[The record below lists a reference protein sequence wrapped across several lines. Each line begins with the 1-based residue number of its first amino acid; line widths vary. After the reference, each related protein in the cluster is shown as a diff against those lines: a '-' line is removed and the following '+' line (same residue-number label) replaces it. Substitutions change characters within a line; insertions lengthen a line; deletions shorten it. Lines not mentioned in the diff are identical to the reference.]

1 MKKSSILCA
10 AVLVIGMGMSMTVW
24 AEKAPADPVDEI
36 GELLSSLS
44 DRLPEKVNVGGALRT
59 VGEILEDAGSAA
71 NQGLQSVA
79 DKITDED
86 GSVDWQKVENSA
98 EELFDNLTGGLSIGN
113 TGGDAGVG
121 EGETEQDLDALMA
134 DILAPYER
142 ADAVMFDYV
151 AERNAEF
158 MDAGDVQIFSK
169 IPGYVG
175 DPEADEFKV
184 LGDFTQVNYV
194 IDGDQMNM
202 ISAATDTLLL
212 TLTKGEDGTYTVTDE
227 KHAADGEDY
236 ADSLE
241 ALCEEVGIPVD
252 DVRVASVLGAYNDAD
267 ALAKY
272 LNEHPEIAT
281 AEYQGEQMTAEE
293 LKALSDNYTSD
304 LMDSIFEET
313 EE

>member
-10 AVLVIGMGMSMTVW
+10 SALVIGMGMSVTAW
-24 AEKAPADPVDEI
+24 AEKAPEDPVDEI
-36 GELLSSLS
+36 GGLLSSLS

-86 GSVDWQKVENSA
+86 GAIDWQKVENSA

-113 TGGDAGVG
+113 TGGGAG

-194 IDGDQMNM
+194 IDGDHMNM

-227 KHAADGEDY
+227 KHAEDGENY
-236 ADSLE
+236 AASLE
-241 ALCEEVGIPVD
+241 AMCEEVGISVD
-252 DVRVASVLGAYNDAD
+252 DVRVASELGAYNDAD
-267 ALAKY
+267 ALVKY

-293 LKALSDNYTSD
+293 LKALSDGYTSD
-304 LMDSIFEET
+304 LMDAIFEET

>member
-1 MKKSSILCA
+1 MKKSSLLCA

-113 TGGDAGVG
+113 TGGGAG

>member
-59 VGEILEDAGSAA
+59 VGKILEDAGSAA

-86 GSVDWQKVENSA
+86 GAIDWQKVENSA

-113 TGGDAGVG
+113 TGGGAG

-212 TLTKGEDGTYTVTDE
+212 TLTKEEDGTYTVTDE

-252 DVRVASVLGAYNDAD
+252 DVYVASKLGAYNDAD

>member
-1 MKKSSILCA
+1 MKKSNILCA

-24 AEKAPADPVDEI
+24 AEKAPADHVDEI

-79 DKITDED
+79 DKITDKD
-86 GSVDWQKVENSA
+86 GSIDWQKVENSA
-98 EELFDNLTGGLSIGN
+98 EELFDNLAGGLSIGN
-113 TGGDAGVG
+113 AGGDAG
-121 EGETEQDLDALMA
+121 EGETEQDLDALLA
-134 DILAPYER
+134 DILVPYEK

-151 AERNAEF
+151 AERNSEF

-169 IPGYVG
+169 TPGYVG

-252 DVRVASVLGAYNDAD
+252 DVYVASKLGAYNDAD

>member
-10 AVLVIGMGMSMTVW
+10 SVLVIGMGMSMTVW

-212 TLTKGEDGTYTVTDE
+212 TLTKEEDGTYTVTDE

-252 DVRVASVLGAYNDAD
+252 DVHVASKLGAYNDAD

>member
-1 MKKSSILCA
+1 MKKSSLLCA
-10 AVLVIGMGMSMTVW
+10 SVLVIGMGMSMTVW

-71 NQGLQSVA
+71 NQGLQTVA

-252 DVRVASVLGAYNDAD
+252 DVYVASKLGAYNDAD

>member
-113 TGGDAGVG
+113 TGGGAG

-169 IPGYVG
+169 IPSYVG

-194 IDGDQMNM
+194 IDGNQMNM

>member
-10 AVLVIGMGMSMTVW
+10 SVLVIGMGMSMTVW

-194 IDGDQMNM
+194 IDGDHMNM
-202 ISAATDTLLL
+202 ISGATDTLLL
-212 TLTKGEDGTYTVTDE
+212 TLTKGEDGTYTVTNE

-236 ADSLE
+236 AESLE

-252 DVRVASVLGAYNDAD
+252 DVRVASKLGAYNDAD

-293 LKALSDNYTSD
+293 LKALSDGYTSD

>member
-86 GSVDWQKVENSA
+86 GAIDWQKVENSA

-134 DILAPYER
+134 DILVPYER

-194 IDGDQMNM
+194 IDGDHMNM
-202 ISAATDTLLL
+202 ISGATDTLLL
-212 TLTKGEDGTYTVTDE
+212 TLTKGEDGTYTVTNE

-236 ADSLE
+236 AESLE

-252 DVRVASVLGAYNDAD
+252 DVRVASKLGAYNDAD

-293 LKALSDNYTSD
+293 LKALSDGYTSD

>member
-10 AVLVIGMGMSMTVW
+10 SVLVIGMGMSMTVW

-86 GSVDWQKVENSA
+86 GAIDWQKVENSA

-252 DVRVASVLGAYNDAD
+252 DVYVASKLGAYNDAD

>member
-1 MKKSSILCA
+1 MMKKSRILCVS
-10 AVLVIGMGMSMTVW
+10 VLVIGMGISMTAW
-24 AEKAPADPVDEI
+24 AEKAPADPGDEI
-36 GELLSSLS
+36 GGLLSSLS
-44 DRLPEKVNVGGALRT
+44 DLLPEKVNVGSALRT
-59 VGEILEDAGSAA
+59 VGGILEDAGSAA

-86 GSVDWQKVENSA
+86 GSVDWQKVEDSA
-98 EELFDNLTGGLSIGN
+98 EDILEYLAGELSIGN
-113 TGGDAGVG
+113 AGGGAG
-121 EGETEQDLDALMA
+121 GETEQDMDALLA
-134 DILAPYER
+134 DILVPYER

-169 IPGYVG
+169 IPDYVG

-194 IDGDQMNM
+194 IDGNQMNM

-252 DVRVASVLGAYNDAD
+252 DVYVASKLGAYNDAD

-304 LMDSIFEET
+304 LMDSIFEN
-313 EE
+313 

>member
-1 MKKSSILCA
+1 MKKSRILCA
-10 AVLVIGMGMSMTVW
+10 SVLVIGMGMSLTAW
-24 AEKAPADPVDEI
+24 AGKAPADPGDEI
-36 GELLSSLS
+36 GGLLSSLS
-44 DRLPEKVNVGGALRT
+44 DLLPEKVNVGSALRT
-59 VGEILEDAGSAA
+59 VGGILEDAGSAA

-86 GSVDWQKVENSA
+86 GSVDWQKVEDSA
-98 EELFDNLTGGLSIGN
+98 EELLGYIAGELSA
-113 TGGDAGVG
+113 GDVGSAG
-121 EGETEQDLDALMA
+121 GETEQDMEALMA
-134 DILAPYER
+134 EILVPYER

-194 IDGDQMNM
+194 IDGDHMNM
-202 ISAATDTLLL
+202 ISGATDTLLL
-212 TLTKGEDGTYTVTDE
+212 TLTKGEDGTYTVTNE

-236 ADSLE
+236 AESLE

-252 DVRVASVLGAYNDAD
+252 DVRVASKLGAYNDAD

-293 LKALSDNYTSD
+293 LKALSDGYTSD

>member
-113 TGGDAGVG
+113 TGGGAG

-252 DVRVASVLGAYNDAD
+252 DVHVASKLGAYNDAD

>member
-1 MKKSSILCA
+1 MMKKSRILCVS
-10 AVLVIGMGMSMTVW
+10 VLVIGMGISMTAW
-24 AEKAPADPVDEI
+24 AEKAPADSGDEI
-36 GELLSSLS
+36 GRLLSSLS
-44 DRLPEKVNVGGALRT
+44 DLLPEKVNVGSALRT
-59 VGEILEDAGSAA
+59 VGGILEDAGSAA

-86 GSVDWQKVENSA
+86 GSVDWQKVEDSA
-98 EELFDNLTGGLSIGN
+98 EDILEYLAGELSIGN
-113 TGGDAGVG
+113 AGGGAG
-121 EGETEQDLDALMA
+121 GETEQDMDALLA
-134 DILAPYER
+134 DILVPYER

-194 IDGDQMNM
+194 IDGNQMNM

-252 DVRVASVLGAYNDAD
+252 DVRVASKLGAYNDAD
-267 ALAKY
+267 ALVKY

-304 LMDSIFEET
+304 LMDSIFEN
-313 EE
+313 

>member
-59 VGEILEDAGSAA
+59 VGKILEDAGSAA

-113 TGGDAGVG
+113 TGGGAG

-212 TLTKGEDGTYTVTDE
+212 TLTKEEDGTYTVTDE

>member
-1 MKKSSILCA
+1 MKKSSLLCA
-10 AVLVIGMGMSMTVW
+10 SVLVIGMGMSMTVW

-113 TGGDAGVG
+113 TGGGAG

-252 DVRVASVLGAYNDAD
+252 DVYVASKLGAYNDAD

>member
-1 MKKSSILCA
+1 MKKRRILCVS
-10 AVLVIGMGMSMTVW
+10 VLVIGMGISMTAW
-24 AEKAPADPVDEI
+24 AEKAPADPGDEI
-36 GELLSSLS
+36 GGLLSSLS
-44 DRLPEKVNVGGALRT
+44 DLLPEKVNVGSALRT
-59 VGEILEDAGSAA
+59 VGGILEDAGSAA

-86 GSVDWQKVENSA
+86 GSVDWQKVEDSA
-98 EELFDNLTGGLSIGN
+98 EDILEYLAGELSIGN
-113 TGGDAGVG
+113 AGGGAG
-121 EGETEQDLDALMA
+121 GETEQDMDALLA
-134 DILAPYER
+134 DILVPYER

-194 IDGDQMNM
+194 IDGNQMNM

-241 ALCEEVGIPVD
+241 ALREEVGIPVD
-252 DVRVASVLGAYNDAD
+252 DVRVASKLGAYNDAD
-267 ALAKY
+267 ALVKY

-304 LMDSIFEET
+304 LMDSIFEN
-313 EE
+313 

>member
-1 MKKSSILCA
+1 MKKSIILCA
-10 AVLVIGMGMSMTVW
+10 SVLVIGMGMSMTVW

-86 GSVDWQKVENSA
+86 GAIDWQKVENSA

-113 TGGDAGVG
+113 TGGGAG

-252 DVRVASVLGAYNDAD
+252 DVHVASKLGAYNDAD

>member
-10 AVLVIGMGMSMTVW
+10 SVLVIGMGMSMTVW

-86 GSVDWQKVENSA
+86 GAIDWQKVENSA

-113 TGGDAGVG
+113 TGGGAG

-175 DPEADEFKV
+175 DPEADELKV

-252 DVRVASVLGAYNDAD
+252 DVYVASKLGAYNDAD
-267 ALAKY
+267 ALVKY

>member
-59 VGEILEDAGSAA
+59 VGKILEDAGSAA

-113 TGGDAGVG
+113 TGGGAG

-252 DVRVASVLGAYNDAD
+252 DVHVASKLGAYNDAD

>member
-1 MKKSSILCA
+1 MS
-10 AVLVIGMGMSMTVW
+10 VLVIGMGISMTAW
-24 AEKAPADPVDEI
+24 AEKAPADPGDEI
-36 GELLSSLS
+36 GGLLSSLS
-44 DRLPEKVNVGGALRT
+44 DLLPEKVNVGSALRT
-59 VGEILEDAGSAA
+59 VGGILEDAGSAA

-86 GSVDWQKVENSA
+86 GSVDWQKVEDSA
-98 EELFDNLTGGLSIGN
+98 EDILEYLAGELSIGN
-113 TGGDAGVG
+113 AGGGAG
-121 EGETEQDLDALMA
+121 GETEQDLDALMA

-194 IDGDQMNM
+194 IDGNQMNM

-252 DVRVASVLGAYNDAD
+252 DVRVASKLGAYNDAD
-267 ALAKY
+267 ALVKY

-304 LMDSIFEET
+304 LMDSIFEN
-313 EE
+313 

>member
-1 MKKSSILCA
+1 MKKSSLLCA
-10 AVLVIGMGMSMTVW
+10 SVLVIGMGMSMTVW
-24 AEKAPADPVDEI
+24 AEKAPADPIDEI

-44 DRLPEKVNVGGALRT
+44 DRLPEKVNVGDALRT
-59 VGEILEDAGSAA
+59 VGEILEDAGSAV

-98 EELFDNLTGGLSIGN
+98 EELFGYLAGGLSIGDVD
-113 TGGDAGVG
+113 GAGS
-121 EGETEQDLDALMA
+121 ETEQDLDALMA

-252 DVRVASVLGAYNDAD
+252 DVHVASKLGAYNDAD
-267 ALAKY
+267 ALVKY

-281 AEYQGEQMTAEE
+281 GEYQGEQMTAEE

>member
-86 GSVDWQKVENSA
+86 GSVDWQKVEDSA
-98 EELFDNLTGGLSIGN
+98 EDILEYLAGELSIGN
-113 TGGDAGVG
+113 AGGGAG
-121 EGETEQDLDALMA
+121 GETEQDMDALLA
-134 DILAPYER
+134 DILVPYER

-194 IDGDQMNM
+194 IDGDHMNM
-202 ISAATDTLLL
+202 ISGATDTLLL
-212 TLTKGEDGTYTVTDE
+212 TLTKGEDGTYTVTNE

-236 ADSLE
+236 AESLE

-267 ALAKY
+267 ALVKY

-304 LMDSIFEET
+304 LMDSIFEN
-313 EE
+313 

>member
-1 MKKSSILCA
+1 MMKKSRILCA
-10 AVLVIGMGMSMTVW
+10 SVLVIGMGISMTAW
-24 AEKAPADPVDEI
+24 AEKAPADPGDEI
-36 GELLSSLS
+36 GGLLSSLS
-44 DRLPEKVNVGGALRT
+44 DLLPEKVNVGSALRT
-59 VGEILEDAGSAA
+59 VGGILEDAGSAA

-86 GSVDWQKVENSA
+86 GSVDWQKVEDSA
-98 EELFDNLTGGLSIGN
+98 EDILEYLAGELSIGN
-113 TGGDAGVG
+113 AGGGAG
-121 EGETEQDLDALMA
+121 GETEQDMDALLA
-134 DILAPYER
+134 DILVPYER

-194 IDGDQMNM
+194 IDGNQMNM

-252 DVRVASVLGAYNDAD
+252 DVRVASKLGAYNDAD
-267 ALAKY
+267 ALVKY

-293 LKALSDNYTSD
+293 LKALSDGYTSD
-304 LMDSIFEET
+304 LMDSIFEN
-313 EE
+313 

>member
-86 GSVDWQKVENSA
+86 GSIDWQKVENSA

-113 TGGDAGVG
+113 TGGGAG

-194 IDGDQMNM
+194 IDGDHMNM
-202 ISAATDTLLL
+202 ISGATDTLLL
-212 TLTKGEDGTYTVTDE
+212 TLTKGEDGTYTVTNE

-236 ADSLE
+236 AESLE

-252 DVRVASVLGAYNDAD
+252 DVRVASKLGAYNDAD

-293 LKALSDNYTSD
+293 LKALSDGYTSD

>member
-10 AVLVIGMGMSMTVW
+10 SVLVIGMGMSMTVW

-59 VGEILEDAGSAA
+59 VGKILEDAGSAA

-113 TGGDAGVG
+113 TGGGAG

-202 ISAATDTLLL
+202 KSAATDTLLL

-252 DVRVASVLGAYNDAD
+252 DVHVASKLGAYNDAD

>member
-59 VGEILEDAGSAA
+59 VGKILEDAGSAA

-98 EELFDNLTGGLSIGN
+98 EELFDNLAGGLLIGDA
-113 TGGDAGVG
+113 GGDAG

-134 DILAPYER
+134 DILVPYER

-252 DVRVASVLGAYNDAD
+252 DVYVASKLGAYNDAD

>member
-1 MKKSSILCA
+1 MKKRRILCVS
-10 AVLVIGMGMSMTVW
+10 VLVIGMGISMTAW
-24 AEKAPADPVDEI
+24 AEKAPADPGDEI
-36 GELLSSLS
+36 GGLLSSLS
-44 DRLPEKVNVGGALRT
+44 DLLPEKVNVGSALRT
-59 VGEILEDAGSAA
+59 VGGILEDAGSAA

-86 GSVDWQKVENSA
+86 GSVDWQKVEDSA
-98 EELFDNLTGGLSIGN
+98 EDILEYLAGELSIGN
-113 TGGDAGVG
+113 AGGGAG
-121 EGETEQDLDALMA
+121 GETEQDMDALLA
-134 DILAPYER
+134 DILVPYER

-202 ISAATDTLLL
+202 KSAATDTLLL

-252 DVRVASVLGAYNDAD
+252 DVHVASKLGAYNDAD
-267 ALAKY
+267 ALVKY